1 MPTPHRPLVPR
12 CRSAAWLIA
21 TALLLSGMRAGA
33 QVREPDNFLATS
45 VTFSSAPRPR
55 QVSTRHVSPTIA
67 AGLRV
72 SEHGQLRLD
81 WGLPYTALKPDGGVE
96 GSTSHLGSSNLLV
109 GLHHVRTFA
118 DDSLF
123 VRIGAGVALPLARH
137 EDAGVVGARTA
148 ESEGVNYATASA
160 VRGLADPWLWALDT
174 TSIVLPMAVGV
185 DLPGFQLRA
194 DVALGMLMP
203 VSRSA
208 RDTHFVAQASAEAS
222 LGLGILEPGV
232 RAQVVSPHLTEA
244 TWDGEDS
251 QLSLEPFV
259 RVRLGPAFARA
270 GVRIDLGAPESGP
283 TPSTSRMWALGLGL
297 GVAF

>member
-1 MPTPHRPLVPR
+1 MPTPHRTLVPR
-12 CRSAAWLIA
+12 RWSAAWLIA
-21 TALLLSGMRAGA
+21 TALLLTGMRAGA
-33 QVREPDNFLATS
+33 QVREPDNFLSTA
-45 VTFSSAPRPR
+45 VTLSSAPRLR
-55 QVSTRHVSPTIA
+55 HVSTRHVSPTVA
-67 AGLRV
+67 AGFRV

-81 WGLPYTALKPDGGVE
+81 WGLPYTALKPEGGVE
-96 GSTSHLGSSNLLV
+96 GSMSHLGSSNLLV

-137 EDAGVVGARTA
+137 EDAGVTDARRVET
-148 ESEGVNYATASA
+148 EGVNYATAAA

-174 TSIVLPMAVGV
+174 TSVVLPMAVGI

-208 RDTHFVAQASAEAS
+208 RDTHLVAQASAEAS
-222 LGLGILEPGV
+222 LGLGMLEPGV

-259 RVRLGPAFARA
+259 RARLGPAFARA
-270 GVRIDLGAPESGP
+270 GVRIDLGAPESSP
-283 TPSTSRMWALGLGL
+283 APSASRMWALGLGM